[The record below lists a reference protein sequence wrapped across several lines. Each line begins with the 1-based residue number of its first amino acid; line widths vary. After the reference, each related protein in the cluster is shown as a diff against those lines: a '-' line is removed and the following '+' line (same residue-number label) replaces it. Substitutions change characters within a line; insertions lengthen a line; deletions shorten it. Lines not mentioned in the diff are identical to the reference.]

1 MSHRNEEINLTPD
14 PDVLP
19 PPVPEPPTEPELAP
33 ALNDVL
39 LGFGQNLKIG
49 QSAAVHTLRAYR
61 ADLVQFLSFVQTHPE
76 LGPDRLYYLQRV
88 HVRAFLADLQLG
100 DYRRTSVNRKLA
112 SIRAFCKW
120 ALRQGFLES
129 DPTVGVFTVKQEER
143 VPKFLRLSEIETLLN
158 APDQNSAEGLRDKAL
173 MELLYASGMRAGEA
187 HLLKLE
193 DLNLEERTVMVLHG
207 KGDKE
212 RIAMLGE
219 AAVKALRAYL
229 THGRPELALHN
240 EGVPDRAVFLNKFG
254 TRLSDRGI
262 RRTFDKYCKIASERL
277 KITPH
282 VMRHSFATHLLNN
295 GADLR
300 AVQELLGHANLITTQ
315 IYTHVTTEH
324 IKEVYEQAH
333 PRADRE

>member
-1 MSHRNEEINLTPD
+1 MTEQTNDINLTPD

-19 PPVPEPPTEPELAP
+19 PPKPEAQTEPDLSP
-33 ALNDVL
+33 ALNDSL
-39 LGFGQNLKIG
+39 DGFLQNLRIG
-49 QSAAVHTLRAYR
+49 RSAAVHTLRAYR
-61 ADLVQFLSFVQTHPE
+61 ADLVQFLSFVQTHPD
-76 LGPDRLYYLQRV
+76 LGSDRLYYLERV
-88 HVRAFLADLQLG
+88 HVRAFLMDLQLG
-100 DYRRTSVNRKLA
+100 EYQRTSVNRKLA

-120 ALRQGFLES
+120 AMRQGFLES
-129 DPTVGVFTVKQEER
+129 DPTVGVLTVKQEER

-158 APDQNSAEGLRDKAL
+158 APDMNTAEGLRDKAM

-187 HLLKLE
+187 HLLLLE
-193 DLNLEERTVMVLHG
+193 DLNLEEKTVLVQHG

-212 RIAMLGE
+212 RVAMLGD
-219 AAVKALRAYL
+219 AAIRAIRAYL
-229 THGRPELALHN
+229 AHGRPELAAHN
-240 EGVPDRAVFLNKFG
+240 KGVTDKAVFLNKFG

-282 VMRHSFATHLLNN
+282 VMRHTFATHLLNN
-295 GADLR
+295 GADIR

-315 IYTHVTTEH
+315 VYTHVTTEH

-333 PRADRE
+333 PRADSE